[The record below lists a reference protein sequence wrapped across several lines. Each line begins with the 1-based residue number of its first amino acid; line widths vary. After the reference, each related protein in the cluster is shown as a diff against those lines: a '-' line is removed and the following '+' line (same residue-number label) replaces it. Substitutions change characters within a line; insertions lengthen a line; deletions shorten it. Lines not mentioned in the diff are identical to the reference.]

1 MAERNPVQLSI
12 KSTVVADLHQAFLV
26 YLYRCDRS
34 DERIQRAV
42 KKTTWL
48 SFSKSQIAPF
58 DSLETERFQHLV
70 SFKSLWRRGL
80 LLFCQDAEVPKANED
95 ALGSA
100 KSCRDQDWSE
110 AGD

>member
-1 MAERNPVQLSI
+1 MAERNPVQLSM

-26 YLYRCDRS
+26 YIYRRDRS

-42 KKTTWL
+42 KNYLVILFQVANRAFQFPGNRT
-48 SFSKSQIAPF
+48 I
-58 DSLETERFQHLV
+58 QHLV
-70 SFKSLWRRGL
+70 SIKSLWRRGL
-80 LLFCQDAEVPKANED
+80 LLFCQDAEIPKTDED

>member
-1 MAERNPVQLSI
+1 MAEGNLVQLSI
-12 KSTVVADLHQAFLV
+12 KSTLVADLHQAFLV
-26 YLYRCDRS
+26 YIYRCDRS

-42 KKTTWL
+42 KKLLGYPVPSRKSRL
-48 SFSKSQIAPF
+48 SIPWKPNDFSIW
-58 DSLETERFQHLV
+58 SL
-70 SFKSLWRRGL
+70 SKACGGGL

-95 ALGSA
+95 VLGSA